1 MVIKSMKKVKIG
13 TKLFLSYVVLI
24 VVILLITT
32 VSFRY
37 LFQEYLVREA
47 RDQLQKE
54 GLQISHMLE
63 DRNWKGNQPP
73 NGLLDRRRIEM
84 AGNLISSQFII
95 YNQNDRAIYSN
106 VDEDVQ
112 MEYEENKGKLFV
124 TEEVSINDSREQIG
138 RLVLFT
144 KVESLEGFNRI
155 IEQAQAFSL
164 FVSAAVAVLLAAWM
178 QRGITG
184 PIRLLADHMRRFSMR
199 KPQPP
204 LKLKS
209 KDEIN
214 ELAETFEELTD
225 QLRKN
230 DFDQKEFLQNA
241 SHELKTPLMAI
252 QGNAEGI
259 LDEVIVGEE
268 VEHSLEVI
276 VNETQRLKKIV
287 QDISYLTRLETVE
300 EAFTYEVVDMQ
311 LIMKEAVTA
320 VKPLAYQ
327 NGLKLK
333 YDGDYAVHVEVDAD
347 KMKQAFLNIIGNALR
362 FASSLIEIRMRKE
375 ENQVTIEI
383 RDDGTGFGENPE
395 RVFDRFYTGD
405 QSGSGIGLAITKT
418 IVEKHHGEIHAENHK
433 KGGRVVITLPFPS
446 G

>member
-1 MVIKSMKKVKIG
+1 MRKVKIG
-13 TKLFLSYVVLI
+13 TKLFLSYVSLI

-54 GLQISHMLE
+54 GLQISRLLE
-63 DRNWKGNQPP
+63 DRNWKGKQPP
-73 NGLLDRRRIEM
+73 NGLLDRRKIEM

-95 YNQNDRAIYSN
+95 YSKNDSAIYAN

-112 MEYEENKGKLFV
+112 LEYEENKGKLFI
-124 TEEVSINDSREQIG
+124 TEEVPINASREQIG

-144 KVESLEGFNRI
+144 KVESLEDFNRI
-155 IEQAQAFSL
+155 IEQAQALSL
-164 FVSAAVAVLLAAWM
+164 FVSAAVAVLLAVWM

-184 PIRLLADHMRRFSMR
+184 PIRLLADHMKGFSMR
-199 KPQPP
+199 KPNPP

-214 ELAETFEELTD
+214 ELAQTFEELTD

-259 LDEVIVGEE
+259 LDEVIVGNE
-268 VEHSLEVI
+268 VEHSLQVI

-287 QDISYLTRLETVE
+287 QDLSYLTRLETVE
-300 EAFTYEVVDMQ
+300 ESFTYEFVHINRILQ
-311 LIMKEAVTA
+311 EAMTA
-320 VKPLAYQ
+320 IKPLAYQ
-327 NGLKLK
+327 NQLTLE
-333 YDGDYAVHVEVDAD
+333 YDGDPEIQARVDVD
-347 KMKQAFLNIIGNALR
+347 KMKQAFLNILGNALR
-362 FASSLIEIRMRKE
+362 FASSLIEIRMWKDE
-375 ENQVTIEI
+375 SQVTVEI
-383 RDDGTGFGENPE
+383 QDDGTGFGENPG

-418 IVEKHHGEIHAENHK
+418 IVEKHHGEIYAENHK
-433 KGGRVVITLPFPS
+433 KGGRVVITLPLLH

>member
-1 MVIKSMKKVKIG
+1 MRKIKIG
-13 TKLFLSYVVLI
+13 TKLFLSYVSLI

-54 GLQISHMLE
+54 GLQISQMLE
-63 DRNWKGNQPP
+63 ERNWKGKQPP

-95 YNQNDRAIYSN
+95 YNKDDKVIYAN

-112 MEYEENKGKLFV
+112 FEYEENEGKRFV
-124 TEEVSINDSREQIG
+124 TEEVPINASREQIG

-155 IEQAQAFSL
+155 IEQAQALSL

-184 PIRLLADHMRRFSMR
+184 PIRLLADHMKGFSLR
-199 KPQPP
+199 KTDPP

-209 KDEIN
+209 KDEIH

-230 DFDQKEFLQNA
+230 DLDQKEFLQNA

-259 LDEVIVGEE
+259 LDDVIVGNE
-268 VEHSLEVI
+268 VEHSLQVI

-287 QDISYLTRLETVE
+287 QDLSYLTRLETVE
-300 EAFTYEVVDMQ
+300 ESFTYEFVHINRILQ
-311 LIMKEAVTA
+311 EAMTA
-320 VKPLAYQ
+320 IKPLAYQ
-327 NGLKLK
+327 NQITLEYGSDPDIQVK
-333 YDGDYAVHVEVDAD
+333 VDAD
-347 KMKQAFLNIIGNALR
+347 KMKQAFLNILGNALR
-362 FASSLIEIRMRKE
+362 FASSLIEIRMWKE
-375 ENQVTIEI
+375 ESQVTVEI
-383 RDDGTGFGENPE
+383 QDDGTGFGENPD
-395 RVFDRFYTGD
+395 RVFKRFYTGD

-418 IVEKHHGEIHAENHK
+418 IVEKHHGEIYAENHK
-433 KGGRVVITLPFPS
+433 KGGRVVITLPL
-446 G
+446 

>member
-1 MVIKSMKKVKIG
+1 MRKVKIG
-13 TKLFLSYVVLI
+13 TKLFLSYVALI
-24 VVILLITT
+24 AVILLITT
-32 VSFRY
+32 ISFRY
-37 LFQEYLVREA
+37 LFQEYLIRET

-73 NGLLDRRRIEM
+73 NGLLDHRRIEM

-95 YNQNDRAIYSN
+95 YNENDTAIYSN
-106 VDEDVQ
+106 VDEEVQ
-112 MEYEENKGKLFV
+112 LDYEENKGKLFV
-124 TEEVSINDSREQIG
+124 TEQVPINASRKQIG

-155 IEQAQAFSL
+155 IEQAQAVSL

-184 PIRLLADHMRRFSMR
+184 PIRLLADHMKRFSMR
-199 KPQPP
+199 KPHSP

-214 ELAETFEELTD
+214 DLAQTFEELTD

-259 LDEVIVGEE
+259 LDEVIVGDE
-268 VEHSLEVI
+268 VEHSLQVI

-300 EAFTYEVVDMQ
+300 ESFTYEIVDINRILQ
-311 LIMKEAVTA
+311 EALTVI
-320 VKPLAYQ
+320 KPLAYQ
-327 NGLKLK
+327 NQLTLEYEDDFEIQVK
-333 YDGDYAVHVEVDAD
+333 VDAD
-347 KMKQAFLNIIGNALR
+347 KIKQAFLNILGNALR
-362 FASSLIEIRMRKE
+362 FASSLIEIRIQSA
-375 ENQVTIEI
+375 ENQMTIEI
-383 RDDGTGFGENPE
+383 QDDGNGFGENPD

-418 IVEKHHGEIHAENHK
+418 IVEKHHGNIYAINHK
-433 KGGRVVITLPFPS
+433 KGGRVVITLPLPTR
-446 G
+446 